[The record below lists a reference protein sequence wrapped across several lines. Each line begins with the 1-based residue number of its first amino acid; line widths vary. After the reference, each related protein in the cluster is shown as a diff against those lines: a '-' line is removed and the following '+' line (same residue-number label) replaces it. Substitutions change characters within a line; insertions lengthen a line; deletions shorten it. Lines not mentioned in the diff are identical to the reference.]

1 VAETEST
8 SREVPELTVAL
19 DVPSARNLADKAS
32 VIQDLQFVM
41 DACMRLLDE
50 LARPED
56 DRDEVVPLALWS
68 AALAAYGRC
77 FGDGGSS
84 GLTVEDVEG
93 LSLQG
98 AVRKFHDWVIGE
110 RDRLTRHPADP
121 FDAAKIGAILAPAG
135 QPRQVQG
142 IAVFAA
148 SRVLIDVTGVRQLGG
163 LASELAK
170 QTAIK
175 AEQQQ
180 DKLLTVARK
189 LDIASLYALPPLSA
203 QAAPPDGRR

>member
-1 VAETEST
+1 MAETEST

-50 LARPED
+50 MAKPED

-77 FGDGGSS
+77 FGAGGRP
-84 GLTVEDVEG
+84 GLTVEDVES

-98 AVRKFHDWVIGE
+98 AVRKFHEWVIGE
-110 RDRLTRHPADP
+110 RDRLTQHPADP

-135 QPRQVQG
+135 QQRQVQG
-142 IAVFAA
+142 VAVFSA

-175 AEQQQ
+175 AQEQQ

-189 LDIASLYALPPLSA
+189 LDVASLYALPPLYA
-203 QAAPPDGRR
+203 QPSPADGKP